1 MKSEPPEEI
10 TKRLP
15 HEPALWV
22 RNFLSHPN
30 DPTREYDFYTDG
42 GEEFLYY
49 LVDEEGPMQPDQ
61 WGDINVLLFARG
73 CLKTWTTTSIAGWA
87 TDTYPAIE
95 GVATAPVD
103 DQRYEVIDRF
113 KEKIEQAGMKPRR
126 EKNKLSH
133 QKFRNTVVKDGEKH
147 TSYSH
152 LKSRSA
158 WSDGDKLRGLHA
170 HFGIID
176 ESQDVDEG
184 TFSTFLEAIDRQI
197 PQVGYF
203 PTIFVI
209 GTPKMA
215 NTFFHKLWR
224 FSDQK
229 TWSDEDREW
238 IQQAEP
244 DEFLPE
250 ELKSRKT
257 ELEDKIERLKQ
268 ELADTDVDD
277 EGRVKDLIQQF
288 QDEHDELQGFTVRGW
303 HIDQHNSPLHSLK
316 DVAFKRETYSK
327 RKFKN
332 EVEAKFFSPE
342 NDLITSDDVWAA
354 LDAGEDLSF
363 TEHRRFDDSTCVLG
377 VDWGGG
383 KSEGAAKTVCI
394 IAEKRADDETLYVNK
409 VHFFDPDMSRRQERE
424 KIDGYMHQYE
434 VDQAVVDEGHGISNR
449 EELQDEYGHDDT
461 LVGCWFGNVKDRE
474 DIKWNRFEST
484 KRFFTVDKT
493 FNVEKMAEDFKDGN
507 VVLPKAS
514 LAFDTK
520 KSDGT
525 RLLDQL
531 TAPYT
536 EKSETKGGKT
546 KTNIA
551 SDRNDDAFDAL
562 TFCWIAANRVQSTRT
577 LTEIRSS
584 LRDGY

>member
-1 MKSEPPEEI
+1 MKGEPPDEI
-10 TKRLP
+10 KRRLP
-15 HEPALWV
+15 HEPALWA
-22 RNFLSHPN
+22 RNYLSHPN
-30 DPTREYDFYTDG
+30 DPTRTYDFYTDG
-42 GEEFLYY
+42 GEDFLYY
-49 LVDEEGPMQPDQ
+49 LVDDDGPMDPSN

-87 TDTYPAIE
+87 VDTYPAIE

-133 QKFRNTVVKDGEKH
+133 QKFRNTVVKDGEKT

-184 TFSTFLEAIDRQI
+184 TFSTFLEAIDRQV
-197 PQVGYF
+197 PQVDYF

-229 TWSDEDREW
+229 SWDDEEREW
-238 IQQAEP
+238 VVQGES

-250 ELKSRKT
+250 ELKARKS
-257 ELEDKIERLKQ
+257 ELEDKIERL
-268 ELADTDVDD
+268 EDAEDPN
-277 EGRVKDLIQQF
+277 EDLIQTF
-288 QDEHDELQGFTVRGW
+288 RDEYDELEGFTVRGW
-303 HIDQHNSPLHSLK
+303 HIDQHNSPLHSVK

-332 EVEAKFFSPE
+332 EVEAEFFSPD
-342 NDLITSDDVWAA
+342 NDLITSDNVWAA
-354 LDAGEDLSF
+354 LDAGEEL
-363 TEHRRFDDSTCVLG
+363 TEVEHRRFDDSRCVLG

-383 KSEGAAKTVCI
+383 SGEGAAKTVCVV
-394 IAEKRADDETLYVNK
+394 AELHPEDERLFVNK
-409 VHFFDPDMSRRQERE
+409 VHIMDPDLSHHQQRD
-424 KIDGYMHQYE
+424 KIDQYMHQYDI
-434 VDQAVVDEGHGISNR
+434 DQAVVDEGFGVANR

-461 LVGCWFGNVKDRE
+461 LVGAWYGNVKDRE
-474 DIKWNRFEST
+474 DIKWNRHEST
-484 KRFFTVDKT
+484 KRFFTCDKSY
-493 FNVEKMAEDFKDGN
+493 NVEKMAEDFKDVN
-507 VVLPKAS
+507 IVLPKES
-514 LAFDTK
+514 YSFDTK
-520 KSDGT
+520 RSKGT
-525 RLLDQL
+525 QILDHL

-536 EKSETKGGKT
+536 ERKEIQSGKT
-546 KTNIA
+546 KKNIV
-551 SDRNDDAFDAL
+551 SDRNDDVFDAL
-562 TFCWIAANRVQSTRT
+562 TFAWMAAYRLQSTRT

-584 LRDGY
+584 YRSGYE